1 MRAVLIA
8 LLLCLPFSARAALP
22 EPGCP
27 SGASQA
33 QALEDQGRELLGE
46 NRFQAALEKLEAAS
60 RLESTPGRLLAISQC
75 HRELAYA
82 SAREAARQRPTDA
95 VMRQLAQALGDLE
108 AGRAGPPLG
117 ERQEMPAAVAARE
130 ISYRDSQAPRPEL
143 VVNAPASPRIRLAA
157 AAGIGTVV
165 LLAASGAAHLHASSM
180 ASRLSDPST
189 PDKPGLQEEVNAW
202 QTGSNMLLGAGILM
216 AAVTAGLFT
225 ARF

>member
-1 MRAVLIA
+1 MRAIFIA
-8 LLLCLPFSARAALP
+8 LLLCLPFAARAAVP

-27 SGASQA
+27 SAASLA

-46 NRFQAALEKLEAAS
+46 NRFQAALEKLEAAN
-60 RLESTPGRLLAISQC
+60 RLESTSERLLAIARC

-82 SAREAARQRPTDA
+82 SVREAARQRPNDS

-108 AGRAGPPLG
+108 AGRAGPSLN

-130 ISYRDSQAPRPEL
+130 GARFDRQEPRPE
-143 VVNAPASPRIRLAA
+143 VIKGASPRIRLVA

-165 LLAASGAAHLHASSM
+165 LLAASGAAHLHASSI
-180 ASRLSDPST
+180 ASGLSDPNT
-189 PDKPGLQEEVNAW
+189 PDKLGLQVKVNNW
-202 QTGSNMLLGAGILM
+202 QTGSNMLLGAGLLM
-216 AAVTAGLFT
+216 AAVTAGLFA